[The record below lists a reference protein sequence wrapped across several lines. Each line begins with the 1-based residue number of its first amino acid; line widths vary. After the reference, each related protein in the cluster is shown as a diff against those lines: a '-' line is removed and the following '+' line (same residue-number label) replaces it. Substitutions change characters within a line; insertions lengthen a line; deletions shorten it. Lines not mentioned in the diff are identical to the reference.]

1 MNKIKDTF
9 TIQDFEILT
18 GIKAHTIRIWEK
30 RYNILTPSRINRNV
44 RVYSLS
50 ELQKILNISLL
61 YKNNY
66 KISKIAKLSDDLLS
80 EEAKT
85 VALSDFSN
93 NYEIN
98 SLLLCMFTFDEN
110 LFQNIYLKLLK
121 KDSFIEIFSKTYI
134 PLLNHLGL
142 LWQTNSIKPAHEHFI
157 SNLIYQKIALNTAA
171 LPNIETTKE
180 PVNVLFLP
188 FGEIHDLGLFFLN
201 YYLKLKGER
210 TVYLGKSIPFD
221 NLFYVNSQI
230 KRITWITYFMLDT
243 STEEKTMF
251 LGNVEKLI
259 TNNKNTSVIVGN
271 IWDDFSKENK
281 NKKIIFKTSLQDL
294 IAN

>member
-1 MNKIKDTF
+1 MSEF
-9 TIQDFEILT
+9 TAF
-18 GIKAHTIRIWEK
+18 
-30 RYNILTPSRINRNV
+30 
-44 RVYSLS
+44 LS
-50 ELQKILNISLL
+50 LQKILNISLL

-66 KISKIAKLSDDLLS
+66 KISKIAKLSDALLS

-98 SLLLCMFTFDEN
+98 SLLLCMYTFDEN
-110 LFQNIYLKLLK
+110 LFQNTYLKLLK
-121 KDSFIEIFSKTYI
+121 KDSFIEIFSNTYI

-171 LPNIETTKE
+171 LPNIETTEE

-230 KRITWITYFMLDT
+230 KSITWITYFMLDT

>member
-1 MNKIKDTF
+1 MLLIIYLDRNIKL
-9 TIQDFEILT
+9 ESP
-18 GIKAHTIRIWEK
+18 A
-30 RYNILTPSRINRNV
+30 PINRNV

-98 SLLLCMFTFDEN
+98 SLLLCMYTFDEN
-110 LFQNIYLKLLK
+110 LFQNTYLKLLK
-121 KDSFIEIFSKTYI
+121 KDSFIEIFSNTYI

-157 SNLIYQKIALNTAA
+157 SNLIVNCIAI
-171 LPNIETTKE
+171 P
-180 PVNVLFLP
+180 
-188 FGEIHDLGLFFLN
+188 
-201 YYLKLKGER
+201 
-210 TVYLGKSIPFD
+210 KSI
-221 NLFYVNSQI
+221 
-230 KRITWITYFMLDT
+230 
-243 STEEKTMF
+243 
-251 LGNVEKLI
+251 
-259 TNNKNTSVIVGN
+259 
-271 IWDDFSKENK
+271 
-281 NKKIIFKTSLQDL
+281 
-294 IAN
+294 A